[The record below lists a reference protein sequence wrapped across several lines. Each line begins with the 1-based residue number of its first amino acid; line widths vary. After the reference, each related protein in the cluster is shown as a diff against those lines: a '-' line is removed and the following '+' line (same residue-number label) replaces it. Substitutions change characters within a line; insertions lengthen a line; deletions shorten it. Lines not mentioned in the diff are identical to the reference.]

1 MCVFLFTV
9 QIFSFQF
16 FKNLSKLFP
25 CNKSSLHSQCTGLCL
40 QTYWISYAENGPK
53 FKHFPVFGAANIDE
67 AQRWLRERVLQF
79 LDLFCTR
86 LVISSDW
93 SVWCLAGVLLRAAV
107 SLKSGSC
114 TDRRHR
120 FPLIMRR
127 NTIKASEKRRRRRN
141 KTRTTCIIHLPTS
154 PRRTNTQLWLQVQ
167 RLIDCHLLFFPPAV
181 THCRRVSNDKNALVR
196 RRRPPKED

>member
-1 MCVFLFTV
+1 M
-9 QIFSFQF
+9 
-16 FKNLSKLFP
+16 
-25 CNKSSLHSQCTGLCL
+25 
-40 QTYWISYAENGPK
+40 
-53 FKHFPVFGAANIDE
+53 KHFLLFDVVNIDE
-67 AQRWLRERVLQF
+67 AQRWLRELVLQL

-86 LVISSDW
+86 RVKSFDW
-93 SVWCLAGVLLRAAV
+93 STYPVWCLAGVPLRVAA

-114 TDRRHR
+114 TDRHHR

-127 NTIKASEKRRRRRN
+127 NTIKDAVKRRET
-141 KTRTTCIIHLPTS
+141 KPEQHVLFTIPTS
-154 PRRTNTQLWLQVQ
+154 PRWTNTQLWLQVQ